1 MSMSHTRECVYA
13 IVEHSWIVVVYSER
27 WNVQDMTVF
36 PESKTSGNCMG
47 EETKKTGTNLFLTV
61 KSSEDNLLE

>member
-1 MSMSHTRECVYA
+1 MSHTRECVYA

-47 EETKKTGTNLFLTV
+47 EETKKLYEPFLD
-61 KSSEDNLLE
+61 SEVFRG